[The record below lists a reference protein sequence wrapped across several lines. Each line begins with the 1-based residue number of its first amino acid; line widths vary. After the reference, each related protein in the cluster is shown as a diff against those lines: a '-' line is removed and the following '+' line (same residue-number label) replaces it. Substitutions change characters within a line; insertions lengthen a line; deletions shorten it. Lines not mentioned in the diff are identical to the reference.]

1 MMMMITV
8 VNLIKRGKATL
19 LHQKN
24 KQQTNKNNNQY
35 AKLVT

>member
-19 LHQKN
+19 LQALQKLGVHPSGN
-24 KQQTNKNNNQY
+24 
-35 AKLVT
+35 